1 MLKDDKKTPEE
12 EMNEA
17 IKAEAVKKLRSKREG
32 KEILFGMGVFG
43 IIGWSIAI
51 PMLLGVALGRYLDA
65 RFTQSFSWTLS
76 LLFLGLIV
84 GCFNAWRWL
93 KERSEKE

>member
-1 MLKDDKKTPEE
+1 MADQKKTPDEE
-12 EMNEA
+12 LNEKIA
-17 IKAEAVKKLRSKREG
+17 KQANSKIRSKKEG
-32 KEILFGMGVFG
+32 NEIAFGMGVFG

-51 PMLLGVALGRYLDA
+51 PTLLGVALGSYLDE

-76 LLFLGLIV
+76 LLFFGLIV

-93 KERSEKE
+93 KERSERK